1 MKKIRLFIMMLCLGG
16 GVAMAQKPVMKEMM
30 TPELRAQKMT
40 EQMKKELS
48 LTDQQAKEVQTLNL
62 QMVSQMKERRGGMEK
77 KELCDS
83 CKKIIK
89 ERKADKQK
97 LRGEFREMKEMR
109 NEQLKKILTQDQYE
123 LYLKNMKERTAKAQ
137 KTYSRK

>member
-1 MKKIRLFIMMLCLGG
+1 MKKISLFIMMICMAGG
-16 GVAMAQKPVMKEMM
+16 IAMAQKPTMKKMM
-30 TPELRAQKMT
+30 TPKARAEKMT

-48 LTDQQAKEVQTLNL
+48 LTDQQAKEVQALNL
-62 QMVSQMKERRGGMEK
+62 QTVNQMKERRAGMEK

-83 CKKIIK
+83 CKKMVK
-89 ERKADKQK
+89 ERKADMQK
-97 LRGEFREMKEMR
+97 VRGEFRKVKVMR
-109 NEQLKKILTQDQYE
+109 NEQLRKILTKDQYQ